1 MDQAV
6 VSEHVGLDNLGVVE
20 VDVIALNED
29 TDGSLVE
36 SSDNHSVG
44 EIIGV
49 SDLVQGVGAVQ
60 RVSAVLGAEN

>member
-6 VSEHVGLDNLGVVE
+6 VGEHVGLDNLGVVE

-44 EIIGV
+44 EIVGV

-60 RVSAVLGAEN
+60 RVSAVLRAEN